1 MDVNI
6 KKIIGNCQ
14 IKDTD
19 VQFLQC
25 GSSLKDSSARDIDIM
40 VYTCDDLLAY
50 FTKLLEKIEDKHI
63 IKKGYIDIWNMYSL
77 KIIEDNEIISFHIVS
92 FEDLKK
98 YVKRADEIE
107 IYANINLFELSL
119 NLPTVYRKWI
129 NDTRHLCGNS
139 SLKAQL
145 EIMLQQYEM
154 PVIAIQALLRKRI
167 INSINYYLRLPIPQ
181 MGFAP

>member
-92 FEDLKK
+92 FEDL
-98 YVKRADEIE
+98 
-107 IYANINLFELSL
+107 
-119 NLPTVYRKWI
+119 
-129 NDTRHLCGNS
+129 
-139 SLKAQL
+139 
-145 EIMLQQYEM
+145 
-154 PVIAIQALLRKRI
+154 
-167 INSINYYLRLPIPQ
+167 
-181 MGFAP
+181 